1 MEAVVDIENL
11 SRKFGKKVALDG
23 VSLEIQPQRVY
34 GLVGGNGHGKTTLIK
49 HVLGLLRAQT
59 GTVRVFG
66 IDPVKEPASVLE
78 RCGYVSEHRDLP
90 EWMRVGELL
99 KYVAAFHPNWDSGYA
114 AELVDMLGLD
124 RSAKVKNLS
133 KGMRAQTALIAAA
146 AHRPEL
152 LVLDEPSTGLDAVV
166 RKDILAVTVRSA
178 AENGATVLFSSH
190 LLNEVELM
198 SDEIIM
204 LERGRITLTES
215 IDTLRENHF
224 VVTAQAKMDTSEVAR
239 ASVASGIEVLSR
251 RQHAGVLS
259 IVMKG
264 DPSGLIERL
273 TGIGCEQVTVR
284 AASLEESFVARA
296 GRDRVQS
303 PEPELADAQ

>member
-1 MEAVVDIENL
+1 VETVIEINDL
-11 SRKFGKKVALDG
+11 SRSFGKKVALDG
-23 VSLEIQPQRVY
+23 VSLEILPTRVY

-49 HVLGLLRAQT
+49 HVLGLLRAQS

-66 IDPVKEPASVLE
+66 KDPVRDPAGVLE

-90 EWMRVGELL
+90 EWMRVDELL
-99 KYVAAFHPNWDSGYA
+99 RYVAAFHPTWDSSYA
-114 AELVDMLGLD
+114 AELVEMLELD
-124 RSAKVKNLS
+124 GSAKVKHLS

-204 LERGRITLTES
+204 LEHGRVALAES
-215 IDTLRENHF
+215 ADSLRENHF
-224 VVTAQAKMDTSEVAR
+224 VVTTQTQMGAHEIVRFSEDSTSE
-239 ASVASGIEVLSR
+239 ILSCR
-251 RQHAGVLS
+251 KQAGTLS
-259 IVMKG
+259 LVIKG
-264 DPSGLIERL
+264 DPARL
-273 TGIGCEQVTVR
+273 VDRLR
-284 AASLEESFVARA
+284 AHGENEVVARPASLEESFVARA
-296 GRDRVQS
+296 GRDRVS
-303 PEPELADAQ
+303 AKSLELADVQ